1 MKFKLLLCFVIATIF
16 MQAQTSGS
24 IKNQDG
30 EPIVNAL
37 VCDAN
42 KVNNYTKTNSD
53 GNFVLQNSNNN
64 TLLRVG
70 ALKYKTITST
80 TLRNI
85 VLEPDPLLDNDE
97 YHISFDH
104 LRVGNTYTKS
114 ELKTDFPTAHGIGFY
129 DGEMRN
135 GEKDE
140 VQDRASIDYTTSIDP
155 GGVSLKVKYPKGLL
169 KPANSGI
176 DTRIP
181 LMNTFKDNYY
191 EASDL
196 YLSYWIKF
204 SDDFDFNLCGG
215 KLPSLGGSDPNAPG
229 KRRDENKWK
238 GRIMFRRGGGIQF
251 YMELPGEQTPA
262 DNAANQDSNELRF
275 WGDRVVPGNDICTF
289 EYENYLREKGWHNIE
304 LHYVLESTPK
314 GNDGL
319 FEGWVDGVNYDFVGS
334 DYFNYYRNPAVE
346 KKSGGV
352 IEIIDRSKITINHI
366 LISTFLG
373 GSNLQDYAPK
383 DNDYY
388 VWFDEFRVSKTR
400 INEWNK
406 YSNNVNDNT
415 LSLDNFDIDANDKN
429 AYPNPS
435 TGVFNLPIKTN
446 WDIFSLTGLKVMS
459 FKNAKTIDIS
469 NLSKGMYFAKAR
481 NKSVTHKLILQ

>member
-1 MKFKLLLCFVIATIF
+1 MNIKILLCFVIATF
-16 MQAQTSGS
+16 YMQAQTSGF

-30 EPIVNAL
+30 EPIENAL

-42 KVNNYTKTNSD
+42 NVSNYTKTDSNGSYI
-53 GNFVLQNSNNN
+53 LQNSNHN
-64 TLLRVG
+64 TILRVG
-70 ALKYKTITST
+70 ALKYKTLTST

-85 VLEPDPLLDNDE
+85 VLEPDPLLENDE

-104 LRVGNTYTKS
+104 LRVGDTYTKN
-114 ELKTDFPTAHGIGFY
+114 ELKTDFPTSHGIGFY

-135 GEKDE
+135 GVKDE

-169 KPANSGI
+169 KPANSGV

-204 SDDFDFNLCGG
+204 SDDFDFSLCGG
-215 KLPSLGGSDPNAPG
+215 KLPSLGGSDPNAPD
-229 KRRDENKWK
+229 KRRDQNRWK
-238 GRIMFRRGGGIQF
+238 GRIMFRKGGSIQF
-251 YMELPGEQTPA
+251 YMELPGEQEPA
-262 DNAANQDSNELRF
+262 DTASNEDENELRF
-275 WGDRVVPGNDICTF
+275 WGNRVVPGNDICTF

-304 LHYVLESTPK
+304 LHYALESTPN
-314 GNDGL
+314 GDDGL

-346 KKSGGV
+346 KTKNGV
-352 IEIIDRSKITINHI
+352 TEIIDRSKITINHI
-366 LISTFLG
+366 MISTFLG
-373 GSNLQDYAPK
+373 GGDDNYTPK
-383 DNDYY
+383 DNDLY

-400 INEWNK
+400 INEWDK
-406 YSNNVNDNT
+406 YSNNTT
-415 LSLDNFDIDANDKN
+415 LSLDNFNRTINNNN
-429 AYPNPS
+429 AFPNPS
-435 TGVFNLPIKTN
+435 TGTFNLPIKTD
-446 WDIFSLTGLKVMS
+446 WEVFGITGTKVMTI
-459 FKNAKTIDIS
+459 KNTQNINLS
-469 NLSKGMYFAKAR
+469 NLTKGIYFAKSKN
-481 NKSVTHKLILQ
+481 NKITCKLVLL

>member
-1 MKFKLLLCFVIATIF
+1 MKFKLLLCFVIATIC

-30 EPIVNAL
+30 TPVVNAL

-42 KVNNYTKTNSD
+42 NVNNYTKTNSE

-80 TLRNI
+80 ASRNI
-85 VLEPDPLLDNDE
+85 ILEPDPLLENDE

-104 LRVGNTYTKS
+104 IRVGDTYTKD
-114 ELKTDFPTAHGIGFY
+114 ELKTDFPTSHGIGFY
-129 DGEMRN
+129 DGQMRN
-135 GEKDE
+135 GVKDE
-140 VQDRASIDYTTSIDP
+140 VQDRASIDYTNSIDP

-169 KPANSGI
+169 KPASSGV

-196 YLSYWIKF
+196 YLSYWIRF

-229 KRRDENKWK
+229 KRRDENRWK

-251 YMELPGEQTPA
+251 YMELPGEQEPA
-262 DNAANQDSNELRF
+262 DSASNENENELRF

-304 LHYVLESTPK
+304 LHYVLESTPNGK
-314 GNDGL
+314 DGL

-334 DYFNYYRNPAVE
+334 DYFNYYRNPAASTR
-346 KKSGGV
+346 SG
-352 IEIIDRSKITINHI
+352 EIIDRSKITINHI
-366 LISTFLG
+366 MISTFLG
-373 GSNLQDYAPK
+373 GSNLDDYAPK

-400 INEWNK
+400 INEWDK
-406 YSNNVNDNT
+406 YSNNTDTT
-415 LSLDNFDIDANDKN
+415 LSLNDFDVNVNNKN
-429 AYPNPS
+429 AFPNPS
-435 TGVFNLPIKTN
+435 TDVFNLPIKTD
-446 WDIFSLTGLKVMS
+446 WEVFSITGVKVLSVKDTQTLNMS
-459 FKNAKTIDIS
+459 NI
-469 NLSKGMYFAKAR
+469 SKGMYFAKAKN
-481 NKSVTHKLILQ
+481 NKTTCKLVLQ